1 MSELLTQEEHD
12 VVQLAGELW
21 GEICRAIPD
30 GPTREADLRELII
43 HVHAI
48 QHAVM
53 ANAAARAYPET
64 YRSLGMTLDGKPTAP
79 PELLPDPSAP
89 AERRWMF

>member
-21 GEICRAIPD
+21 GEICRVIPD

-43 HVHAI
+43 HIHAI

-53 ANAAARAYPET
+53 ANAAARAYPDA
-64 YRSLGMTLDGKPTAP
+64 YRPLGLTIEEHK
-79 PELLPDPSAP
+79 
-89 AERRWMF
+89 